1 MRGAPPLCAPLLRG
15 GLHPPLHSTLDAGA
29 PPRTPGDFPVAGKSP
44 KARQGLRPLE
54 SPGANFPPS
63 LVLRFACTRAT
74 LSHKNRPICHF
85 KLEGKS
91 VLFFPSVPS
100 GKHSLL
106 SIRGTA
112 GVLFLTYCPELHPF
126 LGGAALVAA
135 GGMIMPP
142 KGSTQRG
149 DPSGRFFGDF
159 PRDGK
164 VTRVPSMAKP
174 CSRGAP
180 AGGCRDYQSRNKV
193 TRGMGRSAHTRGL
206 RGNAALSP
214 QGKFVNKKNAPPPVR
229 RKPSP

>member
-15 GLHPPLHSTLDAGA
+15 GLHPPLRSTLDAGA
-29 PPRTPGDFPVAGKSP
+29 PPCTRVTFPSRGKSP

-159 PRDGK
+159 LIGEK
-164 VTRVPSMAKP
+164 VTRVQG
-174 CSRGAP
+174 GAP
-180 AGGCRDYQSRNKV
+180 AGGCRDYQSRKKV
-193 TRGMGRSAHTRGL
+193 TRGMGRSAHTRG
-206 RGNAALSP
+206 RG
-214 QGKFVNKKNAPPPVR
+214 GKAPTNGGCRNPVPVNKKNAPPPVR

>member
-1 MRGAPPLCAPLLRG
+1 MVPSFLICLFLFSLPRGGWGYPGFLARGCTRGAAPSALPDMQALRESMALPCSAPRG
-15 GLHPPLHSTLDAGA
+15 VYAGLAAPATPDAGA
-29 PPRTPGDFPVAGKSP
+29 PREHGFAMLGTRVTFPSRGKSP

-149 DPSGRFFGDF
+149 
-159 PRDGK
+159 
-164 VTRVPSMAKP
+164 
-174 CSRGAP
+174 C
-180 AGGCRDYQSRNKV
+180 
-193 TRGMGRSAHTRGL
+193 L
-206 RGNAALSP
+206 LWEILW
-214 QGKFVNKKNAPPPVR
+214 
-229 RKPSP
+229 

>member
-15 GLHPPLHSTLDAGA
+15 GLHPPRRSTLDAGA
-29 PPRTPGDFPVAGKSP
+29 PPCTRVTFPSRGKSP

-106 SIRGTA
+106 SIHGTA

-126 LGGAALVAA
+126 LGGSGAC
-135 GGMIMPP
+135 
-142 KGSTQRG
+142 RRWG
-149 DPSGRFFGDF
+149 DD
-159 PRDGK
+159 
-164 VTRVPSMAKP
+164 
-174 CSRGAP
+174 
-180 AGGCRDYQSRNKV
+180 
-193 TRGMGRSAHTRGL
+193 
-206 RGNAALSP
+206 NAP
-214 QGKFVNKKNAPPPVR
+214 QGEHPEG
-229 RKPSP
+229 